1 MDRDHVE
8 FIQSQMLPWLPAPAG
23 FPLPGSFVKL
33 LSRDKQSG
41 AQTALVQMPDNWSI
55 AFDQHL
61 SFYMELFVLA
71 GTFRADGQEF
81 CLHDY
86 GWFPPETMI
95 NQFRTETGAQA
106 IIYFGPQVEM
116 AALRDLKQSDRI
128 HIRTID
134 RPWENSN
141 VDPNINHLYAHRKNL
156 RLDDDEPCRT
166 YLLSGLPHGKPP
178 SGSSRKEVHPH
189 VEEFFLIAGT
199 MASSLVG
206 TMRAGAY
213 FWRPPGLMHGL
224 DWSADG
230 FMWLCRTPGSVRT
243 ISTWS
248 TEEFMVD
255 RDPPY
260 RPIIPDD
267 MKARLRPYIPLAPE
281 Y

>member
-1 MDRDHVE
+1 
-8 FIQSQMLPWLPAPAG
+8 MLSWESAPAE
-23 FPLPGSFVKL
+23 FPIARTFVKI
-33 LSRDKQSG
+33 LSTDKLTG
-41 AQTALVQMPDNWSI
+41 AQTALVQLPENWSI
-55 AFDQHL
+55 GFDRPL
-61 SFYMELFVLA
+61 GSYVELFVLA
-71 GTFRADGQEF
+71 GSFMADDQEF
-81 CLHDY
+81 GLHDY
-86 GWFPPETMI
+86 GWWPPGAKI
-95 NQFRTETGAQA
+95 NQLSTRLGAQV
-106 IIYFGPQVEM
+106 IIYFGPQVQAETVKDV
-116 AALRDLKQSDRI
+116 RQTECV

-156 RLDDDEPCRT
+156 RMDDVEPCRT

-178 SGSSRKEVHPH
+178 SGLSRKEVHPH
-189 VEEFFLIAGT
+189 VEEFFLISGT

-213 FWRPPGLMHGL
+213 FWRPPGLLHGL

-230 FMWLCRTPGSVRT
+230 FMWLCRTPGSLKT

-248 TEEFMVD
+248 AEEFKVE

-260 RPIIPDD
+260 RPVIPAD
-267 MKARLRPYIPLAPE
+267 MKPRLGPYNPLVLE